1 MNRDSL
7 KELRTNI
14 EDIEVTWD
22 YEQTYNDLYNTCIEY
37 QNNTQD
43 YEVDLE
49 SPFEDIYS
57 YDVIED
63 IAKSELERGGLVR
76 LYYFMGNVNFDTQDV
91 IRINAYGNCEEIH
104 KDDLELLKEN
114 ILDNID
120 LVLNKSEELEI

>member
-7 KELRTNI
+7 KELRMNI

-91 IRINAYGNCEEIH
+91 IKINAYGNCEEIH

>member
-7 KELRTNI
+7 QELRTNI
-14 EDIEVTWD
+14 ENIEVTWD

-63 IAKSELERGGLVR
+63 IAKSELERGGLAR
-76 LYYFMGNVNFDTQDV
+76 LYYFMGNVNFDKQDV